1 MKSACLGVQL
11 HFTIDQKDSFILPST
26 IHLFA
31 WNAIKQYQGVL
42 IEAVTT
48 NPDYLP
54 DEGDFNQV
62 TEAAYT
68 LGHRYKENGIQ
79 YLYVC
84 CSRPQKRLFFFVTVP
99 IGSSFRTFWVTLVS
113 EENILTYRQFMEVPN

>member
-1 MKSACLGVQL
+1 M
-11 HFTIDQKDSFILPST
+11 
-26 IHLFA
+26 FA

-62 TEAAYT
+62 TEVAYA

-99 IGSSFRTFWVTLVS
+99 IDSSFRTFWVTLVS